1 MIKNINKVSGC
12 LLILPLKIHKLY
24 FHTTV
29 LWRSWLSGRGLGW
42 WASLRPHVSTF
53 SRVKGTISCVW
64 GPIAHL
70 GVLVPTLGSI
80 KSVCGEWVC
89 ARRVSPCVVYVC
101 MRVEMLVCLC
111 GPVCLCLCVR
121 SSLRLILSVR
131 TSQASPCT
139 GPISP
144 HHTGWFPH
152 VPGALVI
159 LSVQGWVLGCGW
171 GMVVAP
177 HTFY

>member
-12 LLILPLKIHKLY
+12 LLILPLKIHKLS

-42 WASLRPHVSTF
+42 WASLRPHVSTL

-80 KSVCGEWVC
+80 KSVWGEWVC

-101 MRVEMLVCLC
+101 MRVGMLVC
-111 GPVCLCLCVR
+111 VCVGLFVYVYVLGQVLDPI
-121 SSLRLILSVR
+121 SLLEHLRL
-131 TSQASPCT
+131 
-139 GPISP
+139 
-144 HHTGWFPH
+144 PH
-152 VPGALVI
+152 VRGLFLPTTLAGSPTCPVH
-159 LSVQGWVLGCGW
+159 W
-171 GMVVAP
+171 
-177 HTFY
+177 